1 MAACHSPVPCKEDKP
16 CQHKIFITCECQR
29 IKQEAKCIASTSNEG
44 NSKKTLKCDEECARL
59 ERNRKLA
66 LALNVDPSHQTD
78 HIPYSAD
85 TLNMYQQN
93 STWAAGQERDL
104 RLFAANSE
112 EKRFRSK
119 PMPRKQRAFLH
130 SLAEDFGF
138 DSESM
143 DPEPHRHVAI
153 FKTPRF
159 VMAPMKT
166 LAECV
171 RIRQVQ
177 RTTVAVPTS
186 ARTSRPKTNNVSS
199 DPYNAFLIT
208 SPRFALTVEEIKTLL
223 KSVLSKTSFAL
234 ELDIS
239 FLPNEEVALKPPI
252 AQRVSLPDRE
262 VQDMLESVKPALSE
276 AVSSQ
281 KMGKLQLARLD
292 ASLNVLR
299 KETDSLGA
307 GWSQVA
313 AKGAPAQY
321 LQQSTPIGNK
331 GGFAVLSLS
340 STKKKKEKQRNTEI
354 VEDWEAAEEIEEEK
368 ERATSGANSGFN
380 SEAEGSHSDR
390 RLDDGGVG
398 LGTDSDQ
405 DGLSL

>member
-1 MAACHSPVPCKEDKP
+1 MAPCHSPVPCKEEKP

-29 IKQEAKCIASTSNEG
+29 IKQEAKCNASRNSEG
-44 NSKKTLKCDEECARL
+44 NLRKSLKCDDECARL
-59 ERNRKLA
+59 ERNRRLA
-66 LALNVDPSHQTD
+66 IALNVDPEHQND
-78 HIPYSAD
+78 HVPYSAD

-93 STWAAGQERDL
+93 STWAAAQEKEL
-104 RLFAANSE
+104 RLFAAKPE
-112 EKRFRSK
+112 EKRFRFK
-119 PMPRKQRAFLH
+119 PMARQQRSFLH

-177 RTTVAVPTS
+177 RATAPTAAVL
-186 ARTSRPKTNNVSS
+186 ARPKPGNISGE
-199 DPYNAFLIT
+199 PYNAFLIT
-208 SPRFALTVEEIKTLL
+208 DPRFALTIEEVRSALRIA
-223 KSVLSKTSFAL
+223 LSKTSFPL

-239 FLPNEEVALKPPI
+239 FLPTEEVALKPPI
-252 AQRVSLPDRE
+252 AARVSLPERE
-262 VQDMLESVKPALSE
+262 IQSMLESVKPVLSD
-276 AVSSQ
+276 AFSAH

-292 ASLNVLR
+292 SSLNILR
-299 KETDSLGA
+299 RESDAAGA

-313 AKGAPAQY
+313 AKGAPVRHVP
-321 LQQSTPIGNK
+321 QSMPLGTK

-340 STKKKKEKQRNTEI
+340 STRKKRDKQKTAEV
-354 VEDWEAAEEIEEEK
+354 VEDWEAEEEREE
-368 ERATSGANSGFN
+368 ERERVSGANSGIV
-380 SEAEGSHSDR
+380 SEDEGGEGSSSGLLGGDTAR
-390 RLDDGGVG
+390 SQADGTEG
-398 LGTDSDQ
+398 Q
-405 DGLSL
+405 E